1 MVISMKSFACR
12 DIGMDCKFTA
22 KANDEATLLKKIAEH
37 ARKAHNITNIDDAMM
52 AKVNAA
58 IKDI

>member
-1 MVISMKSFACR
+1 MKSFACR

-22 KANDEATLLKKIAEH
+22 KANDEATMLKKIAEH

-52 AKVNAA
+52 SKVKAA